1 MNKSKLICQK
11 RIINDIKE
19 ISENPLEGIGIT
31 EYNNNFMQYII
42 NIKLQNGIYSGYCIQ
57 LLLTFN
63 ENYPTKPPK
72 ILIFPNQELDGRYH
86 HHIFDDN
93 SYEKGFK
100 KFCFDLLD
108 NDFMNVNAEKTGW
121 NPSYT
126 ISSLLLQVQN
136 FLSDPDMHHLPN
148 SEQINFLLKS
158 NENYKKIF
166 KDSEGNE
173 IIHTWKNPF
182 PKMYFHK
189 EKNKI
194 KTKKNENLNKI
205 KENLTCFTLK
215 LNYIDYPEILLGYPI
230 VRLAIARNKI
240 ELYPIPELLSYD
252 AYINQFENKQKLEK
266 YFQVPFKSA
275 NNEFYNAW
283 VPIYINDDH
292 YNKNKISILN
302 SFSIMKFGPLGI
314 KQYDFEP
321 NQIFE
326 ILPIILNKMIIGIF
340 NDKNSI
346 SESFIICYFH
356 YILLFK
362 KLVSEFKKEFDSYV
376 QNILN
381 QIKENDYE
389 IDKKIIPDIGNFM
402 MLLFF
407 SDIEISKK
415 LWNCLFEEMFVRQM
429 FWMFHSSENESTMKK
444 IVFDEFD
451 INSNENINKE
461 NINNLFENSIEN
473 KIMNSKDNFEYCEN
487 KEILNDIINDLS
499 NDENIIKFYNENQK
513 NNIKIFIKHEL
524 KINFKNF
531 IEKSSE
537 NLNKKI
543 TNLIVKKRGLEFI
556 LNSKTK
562 IKKNKKNFNFNPNDY
577 ENYKV
582 ENLLKNMNTKKLL
595 KYAYSSQRGNHLLLI
610 TFIAKKKMEEKNFIS
625 ELKKNY
631 GVYLKVNSF
640 IKEMKQKLKEINSYS
655 ALYKFIGCDLLDN
668 LYEKEYLIQSYV
680 KAKNKQYIK
689 KNNNYSN
696 NFYRR
701 TNNFFSRRNFC
712 PICGMEH

>member
-108 NDFMNVNAEKTGW
+108 NDFMNVNEEKTGW

-173 IIHTWKNPF
+173 IIHTWKKPF
-182 PKMYFHK
+182 TKMYFQK

-194 KTKKNENLNKI
+194 KSKKNENLNKI

-513 NNIKIFIKHEL
+513 NNEKIKIFIKHEL

-610 TFIAKKKMEEKNFIS
+610 TFIAKKKMEEKNFI
-625 ELKKNY
+625 
-631 GVYLKVNSF
+631 
-640 IKEMKQKLKEINSYS
+640 
-655 ALYKFIGCDLLDN
+655 
-668 LYEKEYLIQSYV
+668 
-680 KAKNKQYIK
+680 
-689 KNNNYSN
+689 
-696 NFYRR
+696 
-701 TNNFFSRRNFC
+701 
-712 PICGMEH
+712 